1 MKINRK
7 KIVGLITITI
17 LIGIA
22 SQSQHLAAET
32 NIKTSSEQIN
42 VVATTNILRDF
53 AQQIIGDKGDV
64 SVIIEGGSCPG
75 HYDYSPSDINLVSSA
90 DLVFAHGFEWDQF
103 LEELLDAA
111 DNLDAAHN
119 ISIQYKQWGDPRDA
133 PLFVNE
139 VFEKLNE
146 TYPLLNE
153 TFTQNKNNY
162 IDVING
168 FRTYVEAKNK
178 HSYNFNNTKAYISAH
193 QKKFLKWLEFN
204 VTGDWGWKDDN
215 SMTPGDLE
223 DIINGADQT
232 GAEIIVMNYQSGT
245 EMGKEAA
252 EALNIKSAAL
262 TNFPGV
268 YGAET
273 YIEQLEFNVALLDH
287 VLNGAPDPRPSSSDD
302 TIGIN
307 LLIPIVICAM
317 SSIALVIY
325 LKRKSLFKS

>member
-1 MKINRK
+1 MKLKRK
-7 KIVGLITITI
+7 KIVLLITITI
-17 LIGIA
+17 LIGFIGQNMYSIA
-22 SQSQHLAAET
+22 HSD
-32 NIKTSSEQIN
+32 IKTSSDPDVK
-42 VVATTNILRDF
+42 VVATTNLLRDF
-53 AQQIIGDKGDV
+53 AQQVIGDKGDV

-90 DLVFAHGFEWDQF
+90 DIVFAHGFEWEQF

-111 DNLDAAHN
+111 GKLDAAYN
-119 ISIQYKQWGDPRDA
+119 VSIQYKQWGDPRDA

-139 VFEKLNE
+139 VYEILNE
-146 TYPLLNE
+146 TYPSLNE

-168 FRTYVEAKNK
+168 FKTYIEANNK
-178 HSYNFNNTKAYISAH
+178 HLYNFNGTKAYISAH
-193 QKKFLKWLEFN
+193 QKKFLQWLEFN
-204 VTGDWGWKDDN
+204 ITGDWGWKDDN

-223 DIINGADQT
+223 DIIDGAEQT

-252 EALNIKSAAL
+252 EELNIKSAAL

-268 YGAET
+268 YGTGT
-273 YIEQLEFNVALLDH
+273 YIEQLEFNIALLHH
-287 VLNGAPDPRPSSSDD
+287 VLNGGPDPRPSSSDD

-307 LLIPIVICAM
+307 LLIPILISAVA
-317 SSIALVIY
+317 SIALVIY
-325 LKRKSLFKS
+325 LKRKALFE